1 MSGLRRPGRPRG
13 VADRRRHVQLRP
25 ERLERRLRRR
35 DRFCRAARTELANPI
50 EHSPADIERIGSV
63 NPGPAAV
70 KRTDSV
76 AVSSAQTE
84 PVAHAHAHAD
94 TDTHTHADTHADTH
108 AATHADT
115 DHARLTRHRLTRA
128 PVTESATSRHRLPRP
143 RTRLRALRIYPRSDQ
158 KTAIQFLD
166 YLIARLPF
174 QIERIQRR
182 QRRRVPIR
190 LPLAR
195 HRPGHRP

>member
-1 MSGLRRPGRPRG
+1 MSGLRRPSRPRG
-13 VADRRRHVQLRP
+13 VADRRRHVHLRP
-25 ERLERRLRRR
+25 ERIERRLRRR

-50 EHSPADIERIGSV
+50 EHSPADIERTGSV

-70 KRTDSV
+70 KRTDPV

-84 PVAHAHAHAD
+84 PVAHAHAD
-94 TDTHTHADTHADTH
+94 TDTHADTHADTDTD
-108 AATHADT
+108 THADT

-128 PVTESATSRHRLPRP
+128 PVTESATSMHRLPRP

-166 YLIARLPF
+166 YVIARLPF
-174 QIERIQRR
+174 QIERIQTYNG
-182 QRRRVPIR
+182 
-190 LPLAR
+190 AEF
-195 HRPGHRP
+195 